1 MTSLGHNELINHG
14 NPHQRLCIACP
25 FRMRYGVSFVH
36 SKSWLMMNT
45 LRLRQSG
52 CHFADNILKYISLN
66 ENFRI
71 LNADSLK
78 YVPYD
83 LIDNVAALMQK
94 RYNSSVLAY
103 ELHPLS
109 VNLLWPN
116 DAIWWQKTESS
127 LAQVMACCLT
137 APSHYL
143 NQY

>member
-1 MTSLGHNELINHG
+1 
-14 NPHQRLCIACP
+14 
-25 FRMRYGVSFVH
+25 
-36 SKSWLMMNT
+36 MNT

-66 ENFRI
+66 ENIRI

-83 LIDNVAALMQK
+83 LIDNMAALMQK

-116 DAIWWQKTESS
+116 DAITESS
-127 LAQVMACCLT
+127 LAQVMACCLM